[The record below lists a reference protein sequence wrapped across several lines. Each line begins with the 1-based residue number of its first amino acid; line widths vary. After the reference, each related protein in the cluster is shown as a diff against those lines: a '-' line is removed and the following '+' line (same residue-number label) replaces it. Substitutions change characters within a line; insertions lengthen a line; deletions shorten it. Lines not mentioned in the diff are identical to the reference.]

1 MPSRVPIKDEFPND
15 KCSWNTASA
24 LNIKD
29 KAQALLDRVTAGE
42 ASQPYNTT
50 ILGDLSSMTR
60 AIPRDIQE
68 AAGISAMCIY
78 AASLQAQPSHAHILR
93 FARNVK
99 WLASA
104 VIEWHQDA
112 DRRETEK
119 AQDQVEDLVVRGS
132 WDQALKAQNRCA
144 DLMRKRRDMHGWRW
158 ETLYAARICL
168 ALLKIEE
175 AEEASQRLAT
185 HGQMSGEWATERWS
199 SEQAL
204 LICSEAAHARS
215 VGLYHGCPV
224 QIVNVPGQPTLDGS
238 VGTIYG
244 KTRPLANRMR
254 TLLFAPPEDDAMYDV
269 CIGEGRVS
277 VHRSQ
282 LYELSVVVQL
292 TNLAHLTNG
301 IRVEGRTLGGVGC
314 TGLYLSL
321 EDLTAAKVRR
331 DAARIL
337 KWPPAAIKCALPSGA
352 LVEDGPVGDA
362 ALRECVSQPA
372 THSQACALEIT
383 TSDPG

>member
-1 MPSRVPIKDEFPND
+1 M
-15 KCSWNTASA
+15 
-24 LNIKD
+24 
-29 KAQALLDRVTAGE
+29 
-42 ASQPYNTT
+42 
-50 ILGDLSSMTR
+50 
-60 AIPRDIQE
+60 
-68 AAGISAMCIY
+68 
-78 AASLQAQPSHAHILR
+78 
-93 FARNVK
+93 
-99 WLASA
+99 
-104 VIEWHQDA
+104 
-112 DRRETEK
+112 
-119 AQDQVEDLVVRGS
+119 
-132 WDQALKAQNRCA
+132 
-144 DLMRKRRDMHGWRW
+144 
-158 ETLYAARICL
+158 
-168 ALLKIEE
+168 
-175 AEEASQRLAT
+175 
-185 HGQMSGEWATERWS
+185 
-199 SEQAL
+199 
-204 LICSEAAHARS
+204 
-215 VGLYHGCPV
+215 
-224 QIVNVPGQPTLDGS
+224 DGS

-282 LYELSVVVQL
+282 LYALSVVVQL